1 MTITIKITQAE
12 DGTITITLNEGDVY
26 TRVSPNEWVYYNG
39 EHLHPAL
46 VAAAEHQ
53 INHTNQEA
61 S

>member
-12 DGTITITLNEGDVY
+12 DGTITITLNEGDTY
-26 TRVSPNEWVYYNG
+26 TRVSPGEWVYGNG

-53 INHTNQEA
+53 IAQL
-61 S
+61 

>member
-1 MTITIKITQAE
+1 MTITIKITQTD

-39 EHLHPAL
+39 EQLHPAL

-53 INHTNQEA
+53 IAQL
-61 S
+61 